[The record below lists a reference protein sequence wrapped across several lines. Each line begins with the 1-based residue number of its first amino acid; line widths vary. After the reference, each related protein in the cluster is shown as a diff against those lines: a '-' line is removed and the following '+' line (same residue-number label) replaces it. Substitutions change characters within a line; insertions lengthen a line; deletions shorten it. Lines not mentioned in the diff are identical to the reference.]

1 MIPHPMPEIGIQSHV
16 CEEREGNNQ
25 HLEVMSWTFSC
36 RVATKTPPD
45 GGVSAATGSKL
56 YNVDSISKPQ
66 ASSNASGMY
75 LEFLLRLAH
84 SRRRV
89 DRMNW
94 SGGSLNSLVI
104 CSNEVTVGT
113 TGPMGSG
120 LPQFGFPRRFAIEFG
135 FLRKKDLEW
144 FILGRGWG
152 IRMTRGT
159 LHLLLFYGYFLE
171 KSIVKRVLPV
181 VCGGFPGQANTTV
194 TS

>member
-1 MIPHPMPEIGIQSHV
+1 MNHFRFVAYSETEPHGWFTTNRNAARRRRF
-16 CEEREGNNQ
+16 C
-25 HLEVMSWTFSC
+25 LSWLKSY
-36 RVATKTPPD
+36 
-45 GGVSAATGSKL
+45 S
-56 YNVDSISKPQ
+56 VDSISKPQ
-66 ASSNASGMY
+66 ASSKAFGIY

-120 LPQFGFPRRFAIEFG
+120 LPQFGFPRRFAIDFG
-135 FLRKKDLEW
+135 FLRKQDLEL

-159 LHLLLFYGYFLE
+159 LHLLLFYGYFL
-171 KSIVKRVLPV
+171 
-181 VCGGFPGQANTTV
+181 
-194 TS
+194 